1 MKKQDQDAS
10 IDNTSPTSK
19 STTGGA
25 SDDQIKAAFSQ
36 QYMQRITTEFAEDLD
51 KIRGADDFKGADS
64 VEVLIRA
71 LRQGV
76 DGWSVENM
84 KRVVGETK

>member
-1 MKKQDQDAS
+1 
-10 IDNTSPTSK
+10 
-19 STTGGA
+19 
-25 SDDQIKAAFSQ
+25 
-36 QYMQRITTEFAEDLD
+36 MQRITTEFAEDLD